1 MHKLSIRNQISGII
15 GNLLEHYDT
24 ALFSLL
30 APFLAPVFFANS
42 DSLTALIFTYGIL
55 CSGFLLRPLG
65 ALLFGWIGDSFG
77 RKQALSLSLLG
88 MSFTTICIGFIPTY
102 RDIGVYAPILLTVGK
117 MCQSFFAAGES
128 TGGAIF
134 VLENTSKIKQELF
147 SGLYDACAI
156 GGMLIASAVVA
167 YMSRY
172 TDLATTWRILFWGG
186 GGTAVIG
193 FYLRW
198 NNTTDNLIPE
208 KLPFLSIVKT
218 NKKALM
224 YIIIASGFSY
234 AIYSLAFSL
243 MNGYIPLIT
252 SFSKTTMLEINTILV
267 AIDMLLLPAFG
278 YLSNRLGMERV
289 MITGAVLSSICAI
302 PLFAMLDHAALYI
315 IILVRLIM
323 IILGVSFSATYHAW
337 TLNLTT
343 PRHRY
348 LILSLG
354 YAFGSQCIGMPTSSI
369 CLWLYK
375 MTNWSGSP
383 GIYLMCLGILASWT
397 IYSSSRQRAISGSNL
412 EITNL

>member
-15 GNLLEHYDT
+15 GNILEHYDT

-30 APFLAPVFFANS
+30 APFLAPVFFANLHP
-42 DSLTALIFTYGIL
+42 LTALIFTYGIL
-55 CSGFLLRPLG
+55 CSGFLVRPLG

-77 RKQALSLSLLG
+77 RRQALSFSLLG

-117 MCQSFFAAGES
+117 MFQSFFAAGES

-134 VLENTSKIKQELF
+134 VLENTSKVKQELF

-156 GGMLIASAVVA
+156 GGMLIASVIVA

-172 TDLATTWRILFWGG
+172 TDLATSWRILFWGG
-186 GGTAVIG
+186 GVTAVIG

-208 KLPFLSIVKT
+208 KVPFLSIIKT
-218 NKKALM
+218 NKRALLS
-224 YIIIASGFSY
+224 IIIASGFSY

-267 AIDMLLLPAFG
+267 AIDMLLLPGFG

-289 MITGAVLSSICAI
+289 MITGAALSSICAI
-302 PLFAMLDHAALYI
+302 PLFAMLDHASISI

-337 TLNLTT
+337 TLNLTA

-354 YAFGSQCIGMPTSSI
+354 YAFGSQCIGTPTSSI

-375 MTNWSGSP
+375 ITNWSGAP
-383 GIYLMCLGILASWT
+383 GIYLTCLGILACWI
-397 IYSSSRQRAISGSNL
+397 IYSSSRKMNISESNL
-412 EITNL
+412 EIPNL